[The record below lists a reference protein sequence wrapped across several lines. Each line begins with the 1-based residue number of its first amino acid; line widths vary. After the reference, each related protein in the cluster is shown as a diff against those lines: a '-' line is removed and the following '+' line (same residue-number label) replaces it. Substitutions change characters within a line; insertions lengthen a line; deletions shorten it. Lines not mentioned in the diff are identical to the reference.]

1 MVSRRGDRLEGTWTV
16 RTEQP
21 AAVILIPVYDDWE
34 SAAEVLRQIDGQLDA
49 KVWSYQAVIVND
61 GSQEPPGES
70 FLKAGLKVIT
80 GVKVINLCR
89 NVGHQRALAAGL
101 CWVTENVPGATIVV
115 MDGDGE
121 DMPAHVPTLL
131 ASFASDQRCAVFAAR
146 TRRTES
152 VVFQLFYHLYRLV
165 HLVLTGVPVRIGNF
179 SVISHAHAASL
190 VTSADLW
197 NHYAAA
203 AVRSRLPIKMVPLP
217 RGRRFSGQSRMRWAS
232 LVIHGLSAASV
243 FGDVIGVRLLTAS
256 IIGLCVAVPG
266 LCISLAAGGHDLDGH
281 LSDAAIIW
289 CFVTLLLV
297 QLTLTSVGFILN
309 VLSGRSFA
317 AFIPIGEYARF
328 VRSVDTLWP
337 RNG

>member
-1 MVSRRGDRLEGTWTV
+1 MRAER
-16 RTEQP
+16 P
-21 AAVILIPVYDDWE
+21 AAVILIPVYNDWE
-34 SAAEVLRQIDGQLDA
+34 SAAEVLRQMDAQLEA
-49 KVWSYQAVIVND
+49 KAWSYQVVIVND
-61 GSQEPPGES
+61 GSQEPPDEPLLKTG
-70 FLKAGLKVIT
+70 LKAIAS
-80 GVKVINLCR
+80 VKVINLCR
-89 NVGHQRALAAGL
+89 NLGHQRALATGL
-101 CWVTENVPGATIVV
+101 CWVTENVPCSAIVV

-131 ASFASDQRCAVFAAR
+131 ASFASDERCAVFAAR

-152 VVFQLFYHLYRLV
+152 LVFQLFYHLYRLV
-165 HLVLTGVPVRIGNF
+165 HVVLTGVPVRIGNF
-179 SVISHAHAASL
+179 SVISRDHAASL

-203 AVRSRLPIKMVPLP
+203 AVRSRLPIKTVPLP

-256 IIGLCVAVPG
+256 IIGLCVALPG
-266 LCISLAAGGHDLDGH
+266 LCVSLAAGGPDPGSH
-281 LSDAAIIW
+281 LSNAAIIW
-289 CFVTLLLV
+289 CFITLLLV

-328 VRSVDTLWP
+328 VRSVDILWP

>member
-1 MVSRRGDRLEGTWTV
+1 V
-16 RTEQP
+16 RAEQP
-21 AAVILIPVYDDWE
+21 TVVILIPVYNDWE
-34 SAAEVLRQIDGQLDA
+34 SVAEVLRQVDAQLDA
-49 KVWSYQAVIVND
+49 KAWSYQIVIVND
-61 GSQEPPGES
+61 GSQEAPGES
-70 FLKAGLKVIT
+70 LLKTRLQTIAS
-80 GVKVINLCR
+80 VKVVNLCR
-89 NVGHQRALAAGL
+89 NLGHQRALATGL
-101 CWVTENVPGATIVV
+101 CWVVENSPCSAIVV

-121 DMPAHVPTLL
+121 DMPGHVPTLL
-131 ASFASDQRCAVFAAR
+131 TRFAADERCAVFAAR

-152 VVFQLFYHLYRLV
+152 LVFQLFYHLYRLV
-165 HLVLTGVPVRIGNF
+165 HVVLTGVPVRIGNF
-179 SVISHAHAASL
+179 SVISHNHAASL

-203 AVRSRLPIKMVPLP
+203 AVRSRLPLKTVPLP

-256 IIGLCVAVPG
+256 IIGLCVALPG
-266 LCISLAAGGHDLDGH
+266 LCVSLTAGGHSQGGH
-281 LSDAAIIW
+281 LGSATIIW

-297 QLTLTSVGFILN
+297 QLTLASIGFILS

-328 VRSVDTLWP
+328 VRSVDILWP